1 MLRQLKEVGK
11 SIIVF
16 YRQFIIHISKCHNVY
31 DAQMVPYIPQSLHGT
46 PRPKACLTYI
56 HET

>member
-1 MLRQLKEVGK
+1 MLQQLKVVGK
-11 SIIVF
+11 KVSVF
-16 YRQFIIHISKCHNVY
+16 YRQFVIHKSHNVY
-31 DAQMVPYIPQSLHGT
+31 DAQMGPYIPQSLHGI